1 MPGDME
7 AVISALEQARA
18 ALDEVEASATGQR
31 RERLAKPPVEAPGE
45 TCEGCGKALGECDCK
60 DDAAEM
66 E

>member
-18 ALDEVEASATGQR
+18 ALDEVEAAATQGR
-31 RERLAKPPVEAPGE
+31 REKLKAPPAIEVEIEP
-45 TCEGCGKALGECDCK
+45 K
-60 DDAAEM
+60 DDATEM